1 MLEHSEFNS
10 ELTNQEPAPSDA
22 TYNFGSSAA
31 TSLGVKVTTYVASA
45 LALGGS
51 LFVSNQLLT
60 PPNLKSA
67 DQANAAGQ
75 PKGLNGNSANSPVS
89 FGGKNGDDTSN
100 SGVAGD
106 DGFSVAAGATSTFG
120 SSSTGNGRLA
130 TTPADP
136 AATNGFNTPTQSAPA
151 PTSADPTTVPTVDP
165 APAPSTKPVVVVPPP
180 TFSHSNTSSATPG
193 ASTGS
198 SGNGSSSSGSNYGGE
213 NENEGDDH

>member
-1 MLEHSEFNS
+1 MKMFEHSEFNS
-10 ELTNQEPAPSDA
+10 EMTNQEPAPSDA

-31 TSLGVKVTTYVASA
+31 TGLGVKVTTYVASA

-51 LFVSNQLLT
+51 LFISNQLLT

-67 DQANAAGQ
+67 DQANAASQ
-75 PKGLNGNSANSPVS
+75 PNGSNGNSANTSVS
-89 FGGKNGDDTSN
+89 FGGNGDDSSTT
-100 SGVAGD
+100 GAAGE
-106 DGFSVAAGATSTFG
+106 DGFSVPALSSSNFG

-136 AATNGFNTPTQSAPA
+136 AAANGSNTPA
-151 PTSADPTTVPTVDP
+151 PTTAPTADPTAAPIVDP
-165 APAPSTKPVVVVPPP
+165 APAPSTKPVVVLPPP
-180 TFSHSNTSSATPG
+180 TFNHSNTSSATPG

-198 SGNGSSSSGSNYGGE
+198 SGSGSSSSGSNYGGE